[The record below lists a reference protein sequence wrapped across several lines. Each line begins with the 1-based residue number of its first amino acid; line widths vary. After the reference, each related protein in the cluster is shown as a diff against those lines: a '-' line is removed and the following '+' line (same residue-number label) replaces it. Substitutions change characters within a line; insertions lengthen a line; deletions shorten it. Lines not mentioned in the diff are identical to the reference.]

1 MFKQKVISKYKI
13 VSVRL
18 PKLSEVDHILHYAD
32 FDIPY
37 TDGYI
42 MGSRAKGTHNEG
54 SDIDITLVVPSTWN
68 PLEGLDS
75 LNEDLLNVI
84 GDMDGLSHNWDI
96 QVWHE
101 NDPRLKDYTKIP
113 MKH

>member
-18 PKLSEVDHILHYAD
+18 PKLSEVDHILHFAGIE
-32 FDIPY
+32 IPY
-37 TDGYI
+37 IAGYA
-42 MGSRAKGTHNEG
+42 MDNAAS
-54 SDIDITLVVPSTWN
+54 ITLVVPSSWN
-68 PLEGLDS
+68 PTEGLES

-84 GDMDGLSHNWDI
+84 GDMDGFPHQWDI
-96 QVWHE
+96 QVLHE
-101 NDPRLKDYTKIP
+101 HDPRLKDYTKIP